1 MGFDLMSN
9 FTQFIGGGSVKLW
22 SSGETVLKWDYRK
35 SPIDGEIYQRIT
47 ATGSGTTD
55 PADDV
60 TNYVAVTYPRATARP
75 ATSTREIAT
84 NSNGIIASVYVT
96 VAAISAGVRTKILA
110 ATGRGSC
117 SFLAWQ
123 ANMGT
128 ANGRLE
134 IVVDGRTIYDA
145 TQTMGAAPTHQWCQ
159 IPVGSLINAGAAT
172 FNFLAI
178 PDGAPLVFR
187 RTFDVW
193 FTPSATTSAGNQL
206 WHAVRGET

>member
-1 MGFDLMSN
+1 MPTLAQILGMVGAVP
-9 FTQFIGGGSVKLW
+9 TWEAGQ
-22 SSGETVLKWDYRK
+22 TVSQWDYRR
-35 SPIDGEIYQRIT
+35 SPLDGEVYQRKT

-55 PADDV
+55 PADDT
-60 TNYVAVTYPRATARP
+60 TNYVAVAYARATARP
-75 ATSTREIAT
+75 ATSTREVAAH
-84 NSNGIIASVYVT
+84 SSGIIASVYVT
-96 VAAISAGVRTKILA
+96 VDAISAGTRTNILA

-145 TQTMGAAPTHQWCQ
+145 TQTMGTATTHRWCQ
-159 IPVGSLINAGAAT
+159 IPVGSLINAGAAA

-193 FTPSATTSAGNQL
+193 FTPSTTTSTGNQL